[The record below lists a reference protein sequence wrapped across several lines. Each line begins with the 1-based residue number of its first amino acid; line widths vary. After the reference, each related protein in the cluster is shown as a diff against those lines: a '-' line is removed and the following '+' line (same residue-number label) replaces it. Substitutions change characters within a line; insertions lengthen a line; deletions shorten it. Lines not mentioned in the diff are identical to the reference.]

1 MVKGMSDDGDSGDG
15 EGDGGGGG
23 GGFRGDGLW
32 LR

>member
-15 EGDGGGGG
+15 EGDGGGGS